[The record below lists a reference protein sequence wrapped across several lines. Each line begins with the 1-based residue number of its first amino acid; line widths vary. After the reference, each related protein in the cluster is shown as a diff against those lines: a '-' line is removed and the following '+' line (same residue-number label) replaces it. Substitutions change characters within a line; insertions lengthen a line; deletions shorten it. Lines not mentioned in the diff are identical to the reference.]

1 MTPEQA
7 SQFLMD
13 YGPIIWTVFLITI
26 IVGTLIK
33 IWPFISKVVK
43 TIDIISELPDRL
55 DKIEARLM
63 GVEHEVKTN
72 GGSSIKDA
80 VKRIEDHLNKI
91 YIVLPRLGR

>member
-33 IWPFISKVVK
+33 IWPFIAKVVH

-55 DKIEARLM
+55 DKIESRLM
-63 GVEHEVKTN
+63 GVEYEVKTN

-91 YIVLPRLGR
+91 

>member
-13 YGPIIWTVFLITI
+13 YGPIIWTVFLIAVILVTF
-26 IVGTLIK
+26 IK
-33 IWPFISKVVK
+33 IWPFISKVVR

-63 GVEHEVKTN
+63 GVEYEVKTN
-72 GGSSIKDA
+72 NGSSIKDA
-80 VKRIEDHLNKI
+80 VKRIEDHLNK
-91 YIVLPRLGR
+91 L

>member
-13 YGPIIWTVFLITI
+13 YGPIIWTVFLITAL
-26 IVGTLIK
+26 VATLIK
-33 IWPFISKVVK
+33 IWPFISKVVH

-63 GVEHEVKTN
+63 GVEQEVKTN

-80 VKRIEDHLNKI
+80 VKRIEEHLNKI
-91 YIVLPRLGR
+91 

>member
-80 VKRIEDHLNKI
+80 VKRIEEHLNKI
-91 YIVLPRLGR
+91 

>member
-1 MTPEQA
+1 MTPDQA
-7 SQFLMD
+7 GQFLMD
-13 YGPIIWTVFLITI
+13 YGPIIWTVFLIVVF
-26 IVGTLIK
+26 VGALIK
-33 IWPFISKVVK
+33 IWPFISKVVH
-43 TIDIISELPDRL
+43 TIDIIAELPDRL

-91 YIVLPRLGR
+91 

>member
-13 YGPIIWTVFLITI
+13 YGPIIWTVFLITALLAA
-26 IVGTLIK
+26 LIK
-33 IWPFISKVVK
+33 IWPFISKVVH

-72 GGSSIKDA
+72 NGSSIKDA

-91 YIVLPRLGR
+91 

>member
-13 YGPIIWTVFLITI
+13 YGPIIWTVFLIAVI
-26 IVGTLIK
+26 LATLIK
-33 IWPFISKVVK
+33 IWPFIAKVVH

-55 DKIEARLM
+55 DKIESRLM
-63 GVEHEVKTN
+63 GVEYEVKTN

-80 VKRIEDHLNKI
+80 VKRIEEHLNKI
-91 YIVLPRLGR
+91 

>member
-13 YGPIIWTVFLITI
+13 YGPIIWTVFLIAVILATF
-26 IVGTLIK
+26 IK
-33 IWPFISKVVK
+33 IWPFISKVVR

-63 GVEHEVKTN
+63 GVEYEVKTN
-72 GGSSIKDA
+72 NGSSIKDA
-80 VKRIEDHLNKI
+80 VKRIEDHLNK
-91 YIVLPRLGR
+91 L

>member
-1 MTPEQA
+1 
-7 SQFLMD
+7 MD
-13 YGPIIWTVFLITI
+13 YGPIIWTVFLITV

-33 IWPFISKVVK
+33 IWPFISKVVH

-91 YIVLPRLGR
+91 

>member
-80 VKRIEDHLNKI
+80 VKRIEDHLKKI
-91 YIVLPRLGR
+91 

>member
-13 YGPIIWTVFLITI
+13 YGPIIWTVFLITV

-33 IWPFISKVVK
+33 IWPFISKVVH

-72 GGSSIKDA
+72 NGSSIKDA

-91 YIVLPRLGR
+91 

>member
-13 YGPIIWTVFLITI
+13 YGPIIWTVFLILALLA
-26 IVGTLIK
+26 TLIK
-33 IWPFISKVVK
+33 IWPFVSKAVK

-63 GVEHEVKTN
+63 GVEYEVKTN
-72 GGSSIKDA
+72 NGSSIKDA

-91 YIVLPRLGR
+91 

>member
-13 YGPIIWTVFLITI
+13 YGPIIWTVFLITV

-80 VKRIEDHLNKI
+80 VKRIEEHLNKI
-91 YIVLPRLGR
+91 

>member
-1 MTPEQA
+1 
-7 SQFLMD
+7 MD
-13 YGPIIWTVFLITI
+13 YGPIIWTVFLITAL
-26 IVGTLIK
+26 VATLIK
-33 IWPFISKVVK
+33 IWPFISKVVH
-43 TIDIISELPDRL
+43 TIEIISELPDRL

-91 YIVLPRLGR
+91 

>member
-13 YGPIIWTVFLITI
+13 YGPIIWTVFLILALLA
-26 IVGTLIK
+26 TLIK
-33 IWPFISKVVK
+33 IWPFVSKAVK

-80 VKRIEDHLNKI
+80 VKRIEEHLNKI
-91 YIVLPRLGR
+91 

>member
-13 YGPIIWTVFLITI
+13 YGPIIWTVFLIVA
-26 IVGTLIK
+26 IVATLIK
-33 IWPFISKVVK
+33 IWPFISKVVH
-43 TIDIISELPDRL
+43 TVDIIAELPDRL
-55 DKIEARLM
+55 DKIETRLM

-72 GGSSIKDA
+72 NGSSIKDA

-91 YIVLPRLGR
+91 